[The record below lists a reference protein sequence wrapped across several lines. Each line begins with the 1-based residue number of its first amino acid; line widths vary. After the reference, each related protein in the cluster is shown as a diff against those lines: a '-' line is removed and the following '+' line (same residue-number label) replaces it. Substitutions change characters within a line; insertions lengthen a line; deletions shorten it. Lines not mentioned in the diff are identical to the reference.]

1 MIIKAYVIEA
11 DKLLTERISAER
23 ESRILIIKKI
33 LIISFFVVLLI
44 CVYKAVKILL
54 SGALKKF

>member
-44 CVYKAVKILL
+44 
-54 SGALKKF
+54 